1 VLDARRNHVVARRRA
16 PEPLVG
22 AATMSWSRSYII
34 LSYLRSSLWIVP
46 FLAIPVALLATRA
59 VDIVELWVDW
69 RFLDLTPDGARNLLQ
84 TVITANL
91 SFVVF
96 TFGFLLVAIQVA
108 SGQLTPRIIATTLLR
123 DPVVRY
129 AVGLFIF
136 TLLFAVSA
144 LNRMPA
150 TPRQLELILAA
161 LLGVS
166 CFAAFLF
173 VIDYTARL
181 LRPITI
187 LTRLGRQG
195 LAVVEDV
202 YPELSFGPV
211 IGTDDDVLGAPERVI
226 AHQGQSEIVVAVNI
240 EALTAAATAANGVV
254 EFVPQMGDFV
264 AVDEPLF
271 QLYGGARNIDDHVLR
286 DAVVF
291 GPERTIEQDPA
302 FAFRVV
308 IDIALRAL
316 SAAINDPT
324 TAVLAIDQL
333 HRLLRSVGRRSLR
346 TDRITDSAGAVRLI
360 VRTPNWEDFVHL
372 SFAEIRLNGGG
383 SLQVVR
389 RLRSM
394 IVNLLQ
400 TLPKHRAPAL
410 RVQLDLLD
418 REIERRFDFVEDA
431 ALARIPD
438 SQGLGGQAGRDLQ

>member
-1 VLDARRNHVVARRRA
+1 
-16 PEPLVG
+16 
-22 AATMSWSRSYII
+22 MSWSRSYLV

-59 VDIVELWVDW
+59 IDVLDALIDW
-69 RFLDLTPDGARNLLQ
+69 RFLDLTLDGARNLLQ

-150 TPRQLELILAA
+150 DPRQLELILAA

-195 LAVVEDV
+195 LAVIEDV
-202 YPELSFGPV
+202 YPELTFAPAIES
-211 IGTDDDVLGAPERVI
+211 DDDKMLGTPARVLP
-226 AHQGQSEIVVAVNI
+226 HQGLSEIVVAVNI
-240 EALTAAATAANGVV
+240 EALKAAATAANGII
-254 EFVPQMGDFV
+254 EFVPQIGDFV

-271 QLYGGARNIDDHVLR
+271 HLYGGAGRIDDHVLQ

-316 SAAINDPT
+316 SSAINDPT

-333 HRLLRSVGRRSLR
+333 HRLLRSVGRRHLR
-346 TDRITDSAGAVRLI
+346 TDRIADASGAPRLI

-372 SFAEIRLNGGG
+372 AFAEIRMCGAGN
-383 SLQVVR
+383 LQVAR

-400 TLPKHRAPAL
+400 TLPGHRAPAL
-410 RVQLDLLD
+410 RVELDLLD
-418 REIERRFDFVEDA
+418 REIEQRFAFEEDA

-438 SQGLGGQAGRDLQ
+438 SQGLGGQSGPGLSLQ